1 MSNPITFR
9 HLRYF
14 IATAETG
21 KIQLAAEK
29 VHMSPSA
36 VADAIKNLEEI
47 LETQLFDRHRT
58 GMKLTYDGHRF
69 LDNAQSILG
78 LLNDSIFAFQNET
91 VSVEGEITIGASVS
105 VMGYFLPVRL
115 SRFEKIYPKIK
126 LTLVENTRR
135 NLEQLLLDG
144 QIDIAFMITS
154 NISNSDGVVVKT
166 MFRSERTLW
175 CAESHRFAAM
185 ERVSMAEIAKEKYIM
200 LITDE
205 AQKNIG
211 QIWSRYRLKPNIW
224 VKTQSV
230 EAVRSFI
237 AREQGVA
244 ILSDLLYRPWSLDG
258 TRLSSR
264 PIVEP
269 VPTMNL
275 GIVWLNSKR
284 QSKAEKLFTDFLIH
298 DLMQRTKSS
307 EFREI

>member
-1 MSNPITFR
+1 
-9 HLRYF
+9 
-14 IATAETG
+14 
-21 KIQLAAEK
+21 
-29 VHMSPSA
+29 
-36 VADAIKNLEEI
+36 
-47 LETQLFDRHRT
+47 
-58 GMKLTYDGHRF
+58 
-69 LDNAQSILG
+69 
-78 LLNDSIFAFQNET
+78 
-91 VSVEGEITIGASVS
+91 
-105 VMGYFLPVRL
+105 
-115 SRFEKIYPKIK
+115 
-126 LTLVENTRR
+126 
-135 NLEQLLLDG
+135 
-144 QIDIAFMITS
+144 
-154 NISNSDGVVVKT
+154 
-166 MFRSERTLW
+166 
-175 CAESHRFAAM
+175 
-185 ERVSMAEIAKEKYIM
+185 MAEIAKEKYIM

-205 AQKNIG
+205 AQENIG